1 MEKSNELFNI
11 EQMALIVKKTP
22 AEIKFAL
29 GIPLDKK
36 CHARTRIEARKLLSA
51 LDKDS
56 DPEETMAAFK
66 CWVDLFLKDVESA
79 ISLGQAIDL
88 LGNCPACEDAQKA
101 IFKKIADFCG
111 VTKENHFRLKIASP
125 ETTLKEIFIG
135 AFDFM
140 PTGSKFLSPSGKI
153 QLVRN
158 SLPVG
163 SPMVAEIIMESVNP
177 IDRKFFASAQ
187 WGSFDDCPKI
197 NPRQDE
203 EWIKEW

>member
-111 VTKENHFRLKIASP
+111 VTLENHFRLKIASP
-125 ETTLKEIFIG
+125 ETTLEEIFIG
-135 AFDFM
+135 AFKFM
-140 PTGSKFLSPSGKI
+140 PTLSEFISPSGKI
-153 QLVRN
+153 RLLRN
-158 SLPVG
+158 SLPNG
-163 SPMVAEIIMESVNP
+163 NPGAEITMERVDPSDHKV
-177 IDRKFFASAQ
+177 FASAR
-187 WGSFDDCPKI
+187 WGSLDDGPKI